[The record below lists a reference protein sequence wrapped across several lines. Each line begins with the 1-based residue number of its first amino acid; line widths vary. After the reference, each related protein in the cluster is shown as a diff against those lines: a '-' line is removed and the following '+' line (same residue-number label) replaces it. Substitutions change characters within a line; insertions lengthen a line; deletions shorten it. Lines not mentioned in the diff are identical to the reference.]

1 MGRGEDR
8 ARDRRGLPTAGIA
21 VEQPAGPYRAIRPPQ
36 AGHSKPFGQRDAITT
51 ARHFSSVPYS
61 ASNPASLRGVGARIG
76 WISSKFKNLRQ
87 IVLFEIQGF
96 FKDLAY
102 PCTNAAGVL
111 PQSPPARRLWHYS
124 GCRIRGLAETNSM

>member
-1 MGRGEDR
+1 MARNHSCSDTWVEAKIVPAIGEVCR
-8 ARDRRGLPTAGIA
+8 RQALQWNSPRDLTAQYA
-21 VEQPAGPYRAIRPPQ
+21 RPPQ

-111 PQSPPARRLWHYS
+111 PQ
-124 GCRIRGLAETNSM
+124 